1 MKKYT
6 VITGASSG
14 IGYASAKAFAMRNK
28 NLILIA
34 RRQSNMEQLKEE
46 ILCDFPNLDIV
57 ICPTDVSVAA
67 NCYQIY
73 NTLQAYSIETWINNA
88 GIGVYGN
95 VAEHDLST
103 IQSMLHI
110 NIEALTI
117 FSSLYV
123 HDYKDVDG
131 TQLINISSAGGYT
144 VVQNAVTYCASKF
157 YVSAFTEGLAQEIIS
172 LNAKMKVKLLA
183 PFLTETEFAKVA
195 NNKSDFNYKEN
206 YKQFHTSDDAA
217 KLLLDLYDGDD
228 IVGLVSRDNFA
239 FSLTKPLFNH
249 AKPSK

>member
-14 IGYASAKAFAMRNK
+14 IGYATAKAFAARNK

-34 RRQSNMEQLKEE
+34 RRKSNMEQLRNE

-57 ICPTDVSVAA
+57 VYAVDFSDTS
-67 NCYQIY
+67 NCRQAY
-73 NTLQAYSIETWINNA
+73 NSLQSYSIETWINNA
-88 GIGVYGN
+88 GIGVYGT
-95 VAEHDLST
+95 VAEHDLSM

-117 FSSLYV
+117 LSSLYV
-123 HDYKDVDG
+123 HDYRDVDG

-144 VVQNAVTYCASKF
+144 VVQNAVAYCASKF
-157 YVSAFTEGLAQEIIS
+157 YVSAFTEGLAQELKL

-183 PFLTETEFAKVA
+183 PFVTETEFARVA
-195 NNKSDFNYKEN
+195 NNTSNFSYKEN
-206 YKQFHTSDDAA
+206 YKQFHTSDEVA
-217 KLLLDLYDGDD
+217 KLLLDLYDSNKV
-228 IVGLVSRDNFA
+228 VGLVSRDNFA
-239 FSLTKPLFNH
+239 FSLTNPLFNH
-249 AKPSK
+249 AEPSK